1 MSEHSGLKKTFS
13 FTLTVY
19 AQHQGALL
27 AVEMLF
33 DRSLRLSKER
43 SRKKSLDIRI
53 DGPKKQNQKKKRH
66 KREEMR
72 RIKRIPN
79 KLLSVFIFSALTSCT
94 ALEKKGHH
102 HLDGSARTE
111 DRSQTDRPTD
121 PTPIYISVFQA
132 SDVYTVDGISIIK
145 MLVNACYKDVR
156 CRFIATRFASPNE
169 PTTSAMRNTSQC
181 HPSSER
187 ER

>member
-1 MSEHSGLKKTFS
+1 
-13 FTLTVY
+13 
-19 AQHQGALL
+19 
-27 AVEMLF
+27 MLF
-33 DRSLRLSKER
+33 DRSLRRSKER

-53 DGPKKQNQKKKRH
+53 DGPKKQNQKKKKRH

-121 PTPIYISVFQA
+121 PLPYIYISP
-132 SDVYTVDGISIIK
+132 SSKHLMYTQSMALALYKK
-145 MLVNACYKDVR
+145 MLVNACYEDVR
-156 CRFIATRFASPNE
+156 CRFIAIRFASPNE
-169 PTTSAMRNTSQC
+169 PTTSAMRNTSPNVTRRQKGKGDFN
-181 HPSSER
+181 
-187 ER
+187 